1 MLVYVLNLI
10 FRLAMLASLA
20 EIQQIRRKN
29 FEE

>member
-10 FRLAMLASLA
+10 YRSAMLASIA

-29 FEE
+29 FAA